1 MLQGMESAEWGGE
14 EGKDEG
20 KGWRDSDGAIE
31 RLILSGCG
39 KEDSRLAQQRANTL

>member
-1 MLQGMESAEWGGE
+1 MGRRKGRGRQR
-14 EGKDEG
+14 DEG

-39 KEDSRLAQQRANTL
+39 KEGSRLGQQRANAL